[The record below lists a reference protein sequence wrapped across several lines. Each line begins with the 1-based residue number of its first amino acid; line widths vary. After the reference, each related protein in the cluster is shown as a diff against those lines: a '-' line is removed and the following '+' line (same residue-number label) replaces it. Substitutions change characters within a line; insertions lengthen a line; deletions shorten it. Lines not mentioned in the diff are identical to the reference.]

1 MSSTPYLREK
11 LNHKGSP
18 IRLETSE
25 RRVRN
30 SYFVSINQVI
40 YDKDDKVK
48 NCQDYS
54 TTNYASYAGCDSAFT
69 KNEYQAAFKTED
81 CVVVEEDITPIFA
94 TNNLDEIPNFDVA
107 NCTYQ
112 MDQFRGLFSGAV
124 ASHSHC
130 SSPCIETQTNSV
142 LISSGKSQAS
152 VIAIVFDRRVKI
164 DKITVDKFQLMESLN
179 FFGSNLGL
187 LPGLGIFQI
196 IQWILEN
203 IVWKINIT
211 KMIEI
216 IRQK

>member
-25 RRVRN
+25 RRVRK

-40 YDKDDKVK
+40 YDEDDKVK

-81 CVVVEEDITPIFA
+81 CVVVDEDITPIFA

-112 MDQFRGLFSGAV
+112 MDQFRGLFSGAM
-124 ASHSHC
+124 ASHC
-130 SSPCIETQTNSV
+130 LSPCIETQTNSA
-142 LISSGKSQAS
+142 LISTGKLDSEGS
-152 VIAIVFDRRVKI
+152 VIAIVFDRKVLICRYPLKLVI
-164 DKITVDKFQLMESLN
+164 
-179 FFGSNLGL
+179 L
-187 LPGLGIFQI
+187 L
-196 IQWILEN
+196 
-203 IVWKINIT
+203 
-211 KMIEI
+211 
-216 IRQK
+216 

>member
-1 MSSTPYLREK
+1 MFLTPYLRDK
-11 LNHKGSP
+11 LSHKGCP

-25 RRVRN
+25 QRIRK

-40 YDKDDKVK
+40 YDEDDKVK
-48 NCQDYS
+48 NCQYYP
-54 TTNYASYAGCDSAFT
+54 TTNYASYADCDSAFT

-94 TNNLDEIPNFDVA
+94 TNNLDKVPNFDFA
-107 NCTYQ
+107 NCTYL
-112 MDQFRGLFSGAV
+112 MDQFHGLFSGAM
-124 ASHSHC
+124 ASPC
-130 SSPCIETQTNSV
+130 LSPCIETQTNSA
-142 LISSGKSQAS
+142 LISSGKSEAS
-152 VIAIVFDRRVKI
+152 VIAIVFDRKVKI

-203 IVWKINIT
+203 VVWKINIT
-211 KMIEI
+211 KVIEI